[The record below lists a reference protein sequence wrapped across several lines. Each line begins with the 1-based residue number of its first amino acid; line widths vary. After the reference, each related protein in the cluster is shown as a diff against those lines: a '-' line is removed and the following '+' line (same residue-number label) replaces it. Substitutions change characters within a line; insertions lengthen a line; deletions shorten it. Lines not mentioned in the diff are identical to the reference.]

1 MIELI
6 RIDNRWVKESD
17 LLTGDKVTGFY
28 KSLLHLRESHPS
40 WSTIEGKEI
49 KTCIEE
55 VKPCKTHDDIVK
67 GFEGDEEIET
77 NELSTR
83 HREYILQKERMG
95 SLRYVLGWNLY
106 QEWVKET
113 ITGY

>member
-1 MIELI
+1 MIELV
-6 RIDNRWVKESD
+6 RINNKWVKESD
-17 LLTGDKVTGFY
+17 LPTGDKAPDHLTFLNLKAKGATYADSY
-28 KSLLHLRESHPS
+28 KSLLH
-40 WSTIEGKEI
+40 
-49 KTCIEE
+49 IEE

-67 GFEGDEEIET
+67 GFEGDEEIEA

-113 ITGY
+113 ITGHE